1 MASELS
7 ELSKSEVVDRF
18 NQFRATVRSKVSR
31 AEEAAGEVQ
40 RKLVVGGV
48 ALLGGKYT
56 ADAQAQGV
64 ETFSVFGLSFEQT
77 SALALT
83 VAEFMTDDRD
93 LKRLLG
99 GGADAMIAVAAYQA
113 GQDMQGSTS
122 STRTVTP
129 SNP

>member
-48 ALLGGKYT
+48 ALLAGKYT

-83 VAEFMTDDRD
+83 LAEFMTDDRD

-113 GQDMQGSTS
+113 GQDMQGSTA
-122 STRTVTP
+122 TPRAVTP
-129 SNP
+129 TNP

>member
-48 ALLGGKYT
+48 ALLAGKYT

-83 VAEFMTDDRD
+83 IAEFMTDDRD

-113 GQDMQGSTS
+113 GQDMQGSTA
-122 STRTVTP
+122 TPRVNP
-129 SNP
+129 SNT

>member
-48 ALLGGKYT
+48 ALLAGKYT

-113 GQDMQGSTS
+113 GQDMQGSTA
-122 STRTVTP
+122 TPRVNP
-129 SNP
+129 SNT